1 MADKLLTVRK
11 DLYDDMIFH
20 LYVNHSKDYP
30 QLHCA
35 SIHNDALISLIPIHL
50 IEELASLN
58 FGEEWIR
65 KIRLIPE
72 RLT

>member
-11 DLYDDMIFH
+11 DPYDDMIFH

-35 SIHNDALISLIPIHL
+35 SIHNDALISLIPIHR
-50 IEELASLN
+50 IEELTKLN
-58 FGEEWIR
+58 LGEEWFR
-65 KIRLIPE
+65 KIRFVLE
-72 RLT
+72 WTA